1 MKLHREG
8 RVTLFYIAGILCTI
22 VLALIFMI
30 GVTMISMILVTLI
43 AIVYALLLNFFR
55 NPQRIIPQVSDHLIY
70 TPADG
75 KVVAI
80 EELTEPEYFQDRRLQ
95 ISIFMSPLNVH
106 VNRIPVSGKIIYQK
120 YHRGKYMVAFHPKSS
135 SENERNTVVIDQG
148 RHQILI
154 RQIAGAVARR
164 IKWYVHAGDA
174 VTQGDELGF
183 IKFGSR
189 VDVLLPPDAK
199 VMVKIEQK
207 VLGNIDVIAEVR

>member
-8 RVTLFYIAGILCTI
+8 RVTLFYFAGILSTT

-30 GVTMISMILVTLI
+30 GVTMISMIFFTLI

-80 EELTEPEYFQDRRLQ
+80 EETREPEYFQDRRLQ

-106 VNRIPVSGKIIYQK
+106 VNRIPVSGKIIYQQ

-164 IKWYVHAGDA
+164 IIWYVYAGDA

-199 VMVKIEQK
+199 VMVKIGQK